1 MKRRESFMQ
10 RLVIEGEKRIG
21 GEIEVQGAK
30 NSALP
35 LLAGCV
41 LVKGEVVLH
50 NCPRLSDVF
59 AACRILTCL
68 GCRCRSQ
75 GNTVTVKSHELT
87 GSSVPDELMREMR
100 SSIVFLGAVLG
111 RTGECSLSFPGGCE
125 LGPRP
130 IDMHISALKQMG
142 VVIKEEHGVL
152 SCSCPRGL
160 KGEKISLSFP
170 SVGATENIMLA
181 ACLAK
186 GDTIIYNAAR
196 EPEISDLANF
206 LNVCGARI
214 SGHGSSTV
222 YITGVKSLHGCE
234 YSVMPD
240 RIAACTMLAAAAVT
254 NGEISLRNARSQDI
268 DSVIPVFEQMG
279 CTVYPY
285 DDRIYLCS
293 KKPLRAVKTIRTMPY
308 PGFPTDAQAIIMAV
322 LTKAQGTSVI
332 VENIFENRY
341 RHVDELV
348 RMGADIKA
356 ESKVAVVEG
365 VKRLYGANVRATDL
379 RGGAALAIAALA
391 AEGQTVLTNVKLID
405 RGYEEIEKQLSLVGA
420 SVRRENS

>member
-1 MKRRESFMQ
+1 MQ
-10 RLVIEGEKRIG
+10 RLVIEGENRIS
-21 GEIEVQGAK
+21 GEIDVQGAK

-41 LVKGEVVLH
+41 LADGEVVLH

-68 GCRCRSQ
+68 GCKCKSH
-75 GNTVTVKSHELT
+75 GNTITVDSKDIS
-87 GSSVPDELMREMR
+87 GCCVPDELMREMR

-111 RTGECSLSFPGGCE
+111 RLGECSLSFPGGCE

-142 VVIKEEHGVL
+142 VLIKEEHGVL
-152 SCSCPRGL
+152 QCSCPRGL
-160 KGEKISLSFP
+160 KGTRISLSFP
-170 SVGATENIMLA
+170 SVGATENVMLA

-186 GDTIIYNAAR
+186 GDTVIYNAAR

-206 LNVCGARI
+206 LNSCGARI

-222 YITGVKSLHGCE
+222 YITGVKRLHGCE

-240 RIAACTMLAAAAVT
+240 RIAACTLLGAAAVT
-254 NGEISLRNARSQDI
+254 NGEISLKNVRSQDI

-285 DDRIYLCS
+285 EDRIYLCS
-293 KKPLRAVKTIRTMPY
+293 KKPLKAVRTIRTMPY
-308 PGFPTDAQAIIMAV
+308 PGFPTDAQAIVMAA

-356 ESKVAVVEG
+356 EGKVAVVEG

-379 RGGAALAIAALA
+379 RGGAALVIAALA
-391 AEGQTVLTNVKLID
+391 AEGETTLTNIKLID
-405 RGYEEIEKQLSLVGA
+405 RGYEEIEKQLG
-420 SVRRENS
+420 SVDAKIIRAN